1 MANKYKEQ
9 SKAKEK
15 REEFFASKKRKDAAN
30 IKFNMDY
37 IKRSHSQGAE
47 DAYRQ
52 HKKPYEKWDT
62 INFRNEAWRILREEG
77 YDIVDISIINDRMSD
92 LGKYKLRKMLLCY
105 SREKHHVGKNYELVA
120 FFEVDKNKLLA
131 FADAEIRK
139 CCKVSSEKNDA
150 PADND

>member
-9 SKAKEK
+9 SKAQEK
-15 REEFFASKKRKDAAN
+15 REEFFASKNKQNAAN
-30 IKFNMDY
+30 VKFNMDY

-77 YDIVDISIINDRMSD
+77 YDIVDVGIINDRMSD
-92 LGKYKLRKMLLCY
+92 LGKYNLRKMLLCY
-105 SREKHHVGKNYELVA
+105 SKEKHHVGKNYELIA
-120 FFEVDKNKLLA
+120 FFEVDRNRLLA
-131 FADAEIRK
+131 FADAELHK
-139 CCKVSSEKNDA
+139 CREVSGKKTDVS
-150 PADND
+150 ADND